1 MEVEAQA
8 ETKLPSVP
16 FDQDIKKAAPG
27 PDNFRRFRA
36 GLDDLKDKLK
46 ELKSQEKVAR
56 KSRDPEVVEKCKAM
70 REQYEEAMED
80 EQMKAIVLTLK
91 ETH

>member
-1 MEVEAQA
+1 MKEEDQKMEVEAQA

-46 ELKSQEKVAR
+46 ELKS
-56 KSRDPEVVEKCKAM
+56 
-70 REQYEEAMED
+70 
-80 EQMKAIVLTLK
+80 
-91 ETH
+91 